1 MIDRFG
7 VDWSAPGSRDYP
19 DRRSWEGV
27 WARRDRRAA
36 VIVVTAV
43 SASDRRAAMIVMT
56 AVVACFG
63 RSFCCYRAG
72 RQHRQH
78 GPGRSHGGRAD
89 SSATIRNSRR
99 RTHARTHAHTH
110 SVTTGTPPTHSGA
123 CKKTWGF
130 PSQFIR
136 STKVFMAT
144 PQGRRLGYHTPEQV
158 SNQGPPDS
166 RPGVLT
172 TTLHLDTHAR
182 THART
187 PYTTLARA
195 RVQTLVLQS
204 CHAKTKQ
211 QL

>member
-110 SVTTGTPPTHSGA
+110 SVTTDTPHTHSGA
-123 CKKTWGF
+123 CKKLGVSPANLLDQPRCSWPHHKGGAWGTTH
-130 PSQFIR
+130 PS
-136 STKVFMAT
+136 K
-144 PQGRRLGYHTPEQV
+144 
-158 SNQGPPDS
+158 S
-166 RPGVLT
+166 RTRDL
-172 TTLHLDTHAR
+172 LILDPA
-182 THART
+182 
-187 PYTTLARA
+187 Y
-195 RVQTLVLQS
+195 
-204 CHAKTKQ
+204 
-211 QL
+211 